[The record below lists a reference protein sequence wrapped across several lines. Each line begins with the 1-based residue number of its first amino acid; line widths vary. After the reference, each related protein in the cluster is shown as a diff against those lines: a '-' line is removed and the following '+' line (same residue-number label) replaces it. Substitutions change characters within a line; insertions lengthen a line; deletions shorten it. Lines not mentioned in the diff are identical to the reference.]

1 MKYTQ
6 VTLPLFLILSSCSQ
20 SIIAH
25 GELAKFHVDR
35 AEAGNCAKAKRIANI
50 FAPTYED
57 IVENFGSD
65 EKVTVHIPV
74 AADKKVEFTQKSL
87 AKMVLVG
94 ADFIK
99 KTQEHMRHHHLHNAA
114 LLAAK
119 SVMYEVVKDNVIGFA
134 IDKAGSQIVVPA
146 HIKNNKLF
154 AATGYVAG
162 KAAGFA
168 LSVAYEAGINHVFGP
183 KK

>member
-1 MKYTQ
+1 MFLKTNFYKGIYEIYSSNFTSIFN
-6 VTLPLFLILSSCSQ
+6 PLSCSQ

-74 AADKKVEFTQKSL
+74 ACTR
-87 AKMVLVG
+87 
-94 ADFIK
+94 IK
-99 KTQEHMRHHHLHNAA
+99 K
-114 LLAAK
+114 
-119 SVMYEVVKDNVIGFA
+119 
-134 IDKAGSQIVVPA
+134 
-146 HIKNNKLF
+146 
-154 AATGYVAG
+154 
-162 KAAGFA
+162 
-168 LSVAYEAGINHVFGP
+168 
-183 KK
+183 